1 MAFPQIW
8 HDLTDS
14 YSFVDTGI
22 IPEPFKSKLMA
33 AGMQFASID
42 DAVKAVLRVSCDPTI
57 HGQSGLSYMHIF
69 ADAIGRSLAVI
80 PRAFASEGYVD
91 LESDDLAPE
100 DNLYAFE
107 QMALNMKV

>member
-1 MAFPQIW
+1 MTQ
-8 HDLTDS
+8 
-14 YSFVDTGI
+14 
-22 IPEPFKSKLMA
+22 SKLYSECLVILQSM
-33 AGMQFASID
+33 
-42 DAVKAVLRVSCDPTI
+42 VSLDYLTCISSLTP
-57 HGQSGLSYMHIF
+57 S
-69 ADAIGRSLAVI
+69 AIGRSLAVI